1 MCGIF
6 YSSDPGVNYERLERA
21 TLALQHRGPDYS
33 KALTIDSTHKMG
45 HTRLS
50 ITDPDDRSNQPFF
63 SSSGTHCIIFNGE
76 IYNFQKLK
84 SEEDISWKTDS
95 DTEVIVELY
104 EKYGPKFLDRLNGMF
119 AIVILNIATNEIFA
133 ARDRLGV
140 KPLFFRKRVDSI
152 TFSSEVSTFHTVFD
166 DLTSNLLGIEQYKTL
181 RTTFGGTTFYK
192 EISEFPAG
200 TYYQDG
206 KFHQYWE
213 LSEPNINGF
222 DLDVLN
228 ELICDSIEIRIP
240 RDVNFGSFLSGG
252 VDSAI
257 IAKLSK
263 AGQTWCVGMPQ
274 SNEFVE
280 ASENA
285 KFINSV
291 HSNLLVDDTTYLDTA
306 RYMIQKR
313 KEPLSVPNEVLL
325 YLLAQEAS
333 KSTKVIFS
341 GEGADE
347 LFGGYSRVFEW
358 SATKRVFDLKE
369 FAALYSYS
377 AAPDLEIL
385 ESALSPFMHFENPY
399 LIVSSFFQKFHLH
412 GLLKRLDYAT
422 MLAGVESRN
431 PFVDYRL
438 VESLFGVPLVEKN
451 SGGTQSKWLLRNI
464 ANKYLPASSA
474 FREKVGFPV
483 SIGKILSLKTDVN
496 RQQEYDAWTDF
507 NLRTLNL
514 IESKNA

>member
-6 YSSDPGVNYERLERA
+6 YSSDPGINQKRLERA
-21 TLALQHRGPDYS
+21 TFALQHRGPDYS
-33 KALTIDSTHKMG
+33 KAITIDSKHKMG

-63 SSSGTHCIIFNGE
+63 STSGAHCIIFNGE

-84 SEEDISWKTDS
+84 SEENFPWKTDS
-95 DTEVIVELY
+95 DTEVVVELF

-119 AIVILNIATNEIFA
+119 AIVILNLITNEIFA

-140 KPLFFRKRVDSI
+140 KPLFYRKKTNSI
-152 TFSSEVSTFHTVFD
+152 TLSSEVSVFHTVFD
-166 DLTSNLLGIEQYKTL
+166 DLTPNPLGIEQYKTL
-181 RTTFGGTTFYK
+181 RSTFGGTTFYE

-200 TYYQDG
+200 SYYQEG
-206 KFHQYWE
+206 KFQTYWE
-213 LSEPNINGF
+213 LSEPNLNVV
-222 DLDVLN
+222 DLNLLD
-228 ELICDSIEIRIP
+228 ELICNSIEIRIP
-240 RDVNFGSFLSGG
+240 QDVSYGSFLSGG

-257 IAKLSK
+257 IAKVSK
-263 AGQTWCVGMPQ
+263 VRQTWCVGMPQ
-274 SNEFVE
+274 SNEFAE

-285 KFINSV
+285 KFVNSV
-291 HSNLLVDDTTYLDTA
+291 HNNLLVDDTTYLDTA
-306 RYMIQKR
+306 RFMINAR

-358 SATKRVFDLKE
+358 SARKQVFDLNE

-377 AAPDLEIL
+377 ANPNLEIL
-385 ESALSPFMHFENPY
+385 ESALRPFMHFENPY

-438 VESLFGVPLVEKN
+438 VEYLFGIPLAAKN
-451 SGGTQSKWLLRNI
+451 SEGTQSKWLLRNI
-464 ANKYLPASSA
+464 ASKYLPTSSA

-496 RQQEYDAWTDF
+496 RQEEYDAWTNF
-507 NLRTLNL
+507 NLRELNL
-514 IESKNA
+514 IESENG